1 MQAASGSGDGGLS
14 GEVLLRRA
22 GEVPLTPRRKIH
34 GRERN
39 AFEPS
44 FESIPAGS
52 AIAHRW
58 CTHGESLIHAPARSG
73 QFMCDRKRSIQVRAQ
88 AVDSSKRYLRPTPTK
103 TPDGLLVS
111 DFWDRAREICG
122 SW

>member
-44 FESIPAGS
+44 FESIAAGS

-58 CTHGESLIHAPARSG
+58 CTHGESLSQAHPSSSKDDAPADSPRPSEQAG
-73 QFMCDRKRSIQVRAQ
+73 EKESARVPQIQRVR
-88 AVDSSKRYLRPTPTK
+88 
-103 TPDGLLVS
+103 
-111 DFWDRAREICG
+111 
-122 SW
+122 